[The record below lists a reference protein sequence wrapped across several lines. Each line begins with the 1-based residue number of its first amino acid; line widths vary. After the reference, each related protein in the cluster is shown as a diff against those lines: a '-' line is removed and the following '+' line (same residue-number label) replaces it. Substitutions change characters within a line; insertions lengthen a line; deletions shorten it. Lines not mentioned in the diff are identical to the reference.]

1 MVTGDDLAP
10 RLDGRVAIVTGAAQG
25 IGESIATFLAKAGA
39 SVLVADIQDD
49 LAEKVA
55 DRLRGD
61 GHTAASCYVDVA
73 DPRSASA
80 MVASCIREFGSIGV
94 LVNNAGID
102 APPGA
107 AWEIPEDHW
116 RRVVDT
122 NLSGAWWCTA
132 AALPSMMERRSGRI
146 VFISSGSARIGD
158 PGISVAY
165 NASKAGLI
173 GLTIGLS
180 VHLEP
185 YRILVNAIAPGYT
198 GTGEPMTT
206 EERAAYDRAH
216 PLGIVGPEPVARA
229 CVYLASAGGDWI
241 TGAVLNVSGGWWRG
255 W

>member
-1 MVTGDDLAP
+1 MSAGELDVDL
-10 RLDGRVAIVTGAAQG
+10 GGSVAIVTGAAQG
-25 IGESIATFLAKAGA
+25 IGESIATFLANAGA
-39 SVLVADIQDD
+39 CVLLADIQRDRVDD
-49 LAEKVA
+49 VTR
-55 DRLRGD
+55 RLHARG
-61 GHTAASCYVDVA
+61 HRAASCHVDVR

-80 MVASCIREFGSIGV
+80 MVELCLEEFGKVDV
-94 LVNNAGID
+94 LINNAGID

-107 AWEIPEDHW
+107 AWDIDEEHW
-116 RRVVDT
+116 RRLIDT

-132 AALPSMMERRSGRI
+132 AVLGPMKQQGSGRI
-146 VFISSGSARIGD
+146 VFISSGSARNGD
-158 PGISVAY
+158 PSISVAY

-185 YRILVNAIAPGYT
+185 FGILVNAIAPGYT
-198 GTGEPMTT
+198 GTGEPMTV
-206 EERAAYDRAH
+206 EERAAYDAVH

-229 CVYLASAGGDWI
+229 CLYLASAGGDWI